1 MRICLLHPPRPG
13 GRGTNLVPP
22 VGLLYLGAVLEAE
35 GHRVVLLDAARTGRR
50 GAALRSDV
58 EAASPDVLMVS
69 AFTSDIEVLSG
80 ELTGITGAL
89 PSGSRIWLGGAH
101 ASCAGAAALEDLPQ
115 VEAVFTGEG
124 ERTVLEALRHLDG
137 GPRPS
142 RGVIYRDD
150 PRDVEPGFVDDL
162 STLPLPAWHLAPP
175 ALYRGLPNGVVLKRT
190 PYAPIITTRGCP
202 CRCTFCAGFRITGRK
217 VRHRPM
223 KQVWDEI
230 ELLHR
235 EYGVREIHIE
245 DDNFTIDREY
255 AAEFCRE
262 AIGRRLPV
270 LFSTPNG
277 VRLDTIDDELARLM
291 KQAGWYVVHCGIE
304 SGSDRVLESVRKG
317 TTTGLVRE
325 KVALLR
331 RAGLPAAGYFILGLP
346 GETEEDIGMTLR
358 FSRSIGLAWAQ
369 FAAFLP
375 IPGSEAGDAWL
386 SAHDTEQ
393 RRWRS
398 FHNTVCPAP
407 PEGMTVARLKQL
419 QRRAF
424 LGFYLR
430 PSPLLRGLWLLTRPG
445 AAGRLISR
453 VLAYTTRREAK
464 GAGG

>member
-1 MRICLLHPPRPG
+1 M
-13 GRGTNLVPP
+13 PP

-35 GHRVVLLDAARTGRR
+35 GHRVELVDAARTGRR
-50 GAALRSDV
+50 GASLRSDI
-58 EAASPDVLMVS
+58 EAASPDILMVS

-80 ELTGITGAL
+80 ELPGIAGAL

-101 ASCAGAAALEDLPQ
+101 ASCAGVVALGDLPQ

-124 ERTVLEALRHLDG
+124 ERTVLEALRHLEG

-175 ALYRGLPNGVVLKRT
+175 AQYRGLPNGVVLKRT

-202 CRCTFCAGFRITGRK
+202 CRCTFCAGFRITGRE
-217 VRHRPM
+217 VRHRPLE
-223 KQVWDEI
+223 QVWEEI
-230 ELLHR
+230 ELLHS
-235 EYGVREIHIE
+235 EYGVKEIHIE

-255 AAEFCRE
+255 AAAFCRE
-262 AIGRRLPV
+262 AVARRLPI

-277 VRLDTIDDELARLM
+277 VRLDTIDEELARLM

-317 TTTGLVRE
+317 ITTSLVRE

-346 GETEEDIGMTLR
+346 GETEEDIMMTLR
-358 FSRSIGLAWAQ
+358 FSRTIGLAWAQ

-386 SAHDTEQ
+386 SAHSTGG
-393 RRWRS
+393 RSWRA

-407 PEGMTVARLKQL
+407 PDGMTAARLKKL

-430 PSPLLRGLWLLTRPG
+430 PAPLLRGLGLLFRPG
-445 AAGRLISR
+445 TAGRLFSR
-453 VLAYTTRREAK
+453 VLAYTTRGEER
-464 GAGG
+464 GARR